1 MTSLRT
7 LRPVLLSLIAA
18 VALALPAAA
27 LAAGFT
33 AHLYIGTHT
42 PRVGRQ
48 RITVTATRGRQKLS
62 GRVSYQFTYN
72 GAVVGR
78 APRGLV
84 QPRRLPRHA
93 QVAGQGR
100 RAHHPSGGGRE
111 HTVRDRVPPLVDQ
124 GLPVAR

>member
-18 VALALPAAA
+18 AVLALPAAA

-78 APRGLV
+78 APGGSFSRGVYHDTLKWPAKAVGHTIHLV
-84 QPRRLPRHA
+84 VVVSTRYGTEYLPWWIKVYR
-93 QVAGQGR
+93 
-100 RAHHPSGGGRE
+100 
-111 HTVRDRVPPLVDQ
+111 
-124 GLPVAR
+124 